1 MQAHGEIKRTVG
13 GNPCHHTAKKAP
25 QTQANR
31 LQISHTAH
39 DKHLHQQFPLW
50 ACFLPSSQV
59 YRKLQGFLVLEL
71 SVQMLENKCDPDTG
85 ADKRPAPN
93 G

>member
-1 MQAHGEIKRTVG
+1 MSPHS
-13 GNPCHHTAKKAP
+13 KKNP

-39 DKHLHQQFPLW
+39 DKPTPKQFLLW

-59 YRKLQGFLVLEL
+59 YRKLQVFLVLEL
-71 SVQMLENKCDPDTG
+71 SVQMVENKCDPDTG